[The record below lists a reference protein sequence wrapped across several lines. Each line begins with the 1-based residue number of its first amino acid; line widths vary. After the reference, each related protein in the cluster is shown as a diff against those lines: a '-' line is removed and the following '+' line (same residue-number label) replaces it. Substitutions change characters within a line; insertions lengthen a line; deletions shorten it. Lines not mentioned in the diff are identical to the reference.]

1 MEARLIASALRLE
14 DFPPSTKME
23 IAFAGR
29 SNVGKSS
36 LLNSLI
42 GRKNLAKVS
51 KTPGKTQCINFYEV
65 ENKYYFVDLPG
76 YGYARTSMALRQR
89 WGVIIPDYLRSRKNL
104 RCLLQLVDARHPPMP
119 SDQELFDALQ
129 NEFRLPVIVVATK
142 SDKINTS
149 RKKQVLNEI
158 KAHFKSTQDY
168 PIVLFSSVTGEG
180 KNAVW
185 QLIRERLYDSKT
197 EKTST

>member
-14 DFPPSTKME
+14 DFPPSTKLE

-36 LLNSLI
+36 LLNSII
-42 GRKNLAKVS
+42 GRKKMAKVS

-89 WGVIIPDYLRSRKNL
+89 WGVIIPDYLRSRRNL
-104 RCLLQLVDARHPPMP
+104 RCVLQLVDARHPPMP
-119 SDQELFDALQ
+119 SDQELFYALQ
-129 NEFRLPVIVVATK
+129 DEFHLPVIVVATK
-142 SDKINTS
+142 SDKINAS
-149 RKKQVLNEI
+149 RKRQVISEI
-158 KAHFKSTQDY
+158 KTHLKSAEDF

-180 KNAVW
+180 KNALW
-185 QLIRERLYDSKT
+185 QLIREKVQSSTT
-197 EKTST
+197 E